1 MNQQDI
7 EQVVKAVLLKMQ
19 SSDTPSA
26 AVHEMGVFASLDD
39 AVAAAKVAQQGLK
52 SVAMRQLAIAA
63 IREAGEKHARD
74 LAELAVSETG
84 MGRVEDKF
92 AKNVAQARGT
102 PGVECLSPQVLTGD
116 NGLTL
121 IENAPWG
128 VVASVTPS
136 TNPAATVIN
145 NAISLIAAGNSV
157 IFAPHPAAKKSLP
170 AGDHAAQPGDCC
182 RRRAGKLTGYR
193 SKSGYRNRPTLV
205 QVSGHRPFGGDRWR
219 SGSRSGA

>member
-19 SSDTPSA
+19 SSDTPPA

-102 PGVECLSPQVLTGD
+102 PGVECLSIRKCRTPAWKSKTASWKQTLTGI
-116 NGLTL
+116 LQ
-121 IENAPWG
+121 NA
-128 VVASVTPS
+128 AM
-136 TNPAATVIN
+136 
-145 NAISLIAAGNSV
+145 
-157 IFAPHPAAKKSLP
+157 
-170 AGDHAAQPGDCC
+170 
-182 RRRAGKLTGYR
+182 
-193 SKSGYRNRPTLV
+193 
-205 QVSGHRPFGGDRWR
+205 
-219 SGSRSGA
+219 

>member
-7 EQVVKAVLLKMQ
+7 EKVVKAVLLKMQ
-19 SSDTPSA
+19 SSDTPPA

-102 PGVECLSPQVLTGD
+102 PGDRAVAPQHFGAGGKLKAHVKD
-116 NGLTL
+116 PRRR
-121 IENAPWG
+121 ARPR
-128 VVASVTPS
+128 PS
-136 TNPAATVIN
+136 SGRCA
-145 NAISLIAAGNSV
+145 
-157 IFAPHPAAKKSLP
+157 
-170 AGDHAAQPGDCC
+170 DCC
-182 RRRAGKLTGYR
+182 RRGAF
-193 SKSGYRNRPTLV
+193 RP
-205 QVSGHRPFGGDRWR
+205 HPR
-219 SGSRSGA
+219 

>member
-102 PGVECLSPQVLTGD
+102 PGVECLSPEASDAMVKAARVKLVGVKQIGGGLCTAMVRGD
-116 NGLTL
+116 
-121 IENAPWG
+121 
-128 VVASVTPS
+128 VAACK
-136 TNPAATVIN
+136 AATD
-145 NAISLIAAGNSV
+145 AGAA
-157 IFAPHPAAKKSLP
+157 
-170 AGDHAAQPGDCC
+170 AAQRIGELVSVHVIPRPHGDLEEVFPI
-182 RRRAGKLTGYR
+182 GLK
-193 SKSGYRNRPTLV
+193 
-205 QVSGHRPFGGDRWR
+205 GD
-219 SGSRSGA
+219 SSNL